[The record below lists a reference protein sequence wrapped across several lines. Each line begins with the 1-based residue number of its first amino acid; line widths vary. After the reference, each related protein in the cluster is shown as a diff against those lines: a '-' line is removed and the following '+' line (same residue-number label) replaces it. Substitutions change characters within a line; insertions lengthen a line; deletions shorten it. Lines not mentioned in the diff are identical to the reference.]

1 MVGLTRTL
9 PQGLVSR
16 AWGWLARRRRP
27 RVAIHALKHVF
38 VRGTGIDMSEAL
50 FDVASYPTLEALF
63 VRKLK
68 SGARQVDPDPVA
80 FVSPVDGTVGQSG
93 MVIDGTLL
101 QVKGR
106 TYKLAE
112 LLGDATDAQRFEGG
126 AYATLYLA
134 PRDYHRIHAPLSG
147 QVSEG
152 VVIPG
157 ALMPV
162 FIDAVKSVDDL
173 FARNERIITYID
185 TPKHG
190 RVAVVKVGATLVGRI
205 TLAYDPDVWT
215 NRPGQRQR
223 RMRYNPPRL
232 LQKGAEVGTFEL
244 GSTVIVI
251 AEPRRVK
258 LDVGAIEPGA
268 KVRMGARIGTLQEAM
283 RQNMRDRKPGHA
295 RAPTAAAGEPTSGA
309 SATPDGAAPNA
320 SEAPSSNEATNTDHE
335 PS

>member
-9 PQGLVSR
+9 PQGLMSR

-38 VRGTGIDMSEAL
+38 VKGTGIDMSEAV
-50 FDVASYPTLEALF
+50 FDLATYPTLEALF

-68 SGARQVDPDPVA
+68 SGARRVDPDPAA
-80 FVSPVDGTVGQSG
+80 FVSPVDGTVGQNG
-93 MVIDGTLL
+93 VVTDGTML

-106 TYKLAE
+106 SYRLAD
-112 LLGDATDAQRFEGG
+112 LLGDANDAQRFEGG
-126 AYATLYLA
+126 TYTTLYLA

-162 FIDAVKSVDDL
+162 FVDAVKSVDGL

-185 TPKHG
+185 TPKFG

-244 GSTVIVI
+244 GSTVIVV
-251 AEPRRVK
+251 AEAGRLK
-258 LDVGAIEPGA
+258 LDAHSMGAGA
-268 KVRMGARIGTLQEAM
+268 KVRMGARIGTLQDTARNHGRE
-283 RQNMRDRKPGHA
+283 RKRSTG
-295 RAPTAAAGEPTSGA
+295 RGRTSDNAKADA
-309 SATPDGAAPNA
+309 SPQ
-320 SEAPSSNEATNTDHE
+320 SEAPGASDATNTDHE
-335 PS
+335 SS